1 MARRQLA
8 PVCELPEE
16 EVKKTVEQTKIR
28 RLAAVLVAAG
38 LFIVGCATVP
48 IGFRSD
54 SSGDYVHIHS
64 GMRFP
69 KTVEAFKRTATFMFD
84 GAGYDIGVDYRLNE
98 PFRVVVTVYVYPA
111 EGQPVEKGFERVL
124 NEIATV
130 HSDAVKLSEDT
141 IEHRQ
146 EDKTTA
152 GKSAVFAFRGDGKEL
167 VSSASLFQYGSWFI
181 LYRATSE
188 RIHHTEAFAG
198 VETFVSALSWPE
210 ES

>member
-1 MARRQLA
+1 MAKPQLA
-8 PVCELPEE
+8 AVCELPEE
-16 EVKKTVEQTKIR
+16 EVKETVVQARAR
-28 RLAAVLVAAG
+28 RPAAVLVAACV
-38 LFIVGCATVP
+38 FIVGCATVP

-69 KTVEAFKRTATFMFD
+69 KTVGAFKRAATFMFD
-84 GAGYDIGVDYRLNE
+84 GAGYDIGVDYRREE

-111 EGQPVEKGFERVL
+111 EGQSVEKGFERVA

-130 HSDAVKLSEDT
+130 HSDAFKLSEDAT
-141 IEHRQ
+141 EHRHG
-146 EDKTTA
+146 DKTYT
-152 GKSAVFAFRGDGKEL
+152 GKSAVFAFRGDGQEL

-188 RIHHTEAFAG
+188 RIHHTEASAG